1 MKTLILGAITLSAT
15 ALFWYKLL
23 IHKEYISS
31 EEIKPNFYS
40 VVYKQAGAES
50 RITAHISVLKDYG
63 FNEKE
68 IIKKSKEI
76 R

>member
-23 IHKEYISS
+23 LHKEYISS
-31 EEIKPNFYS
+31 EEIRPNFYS
-40 VVYKQAGAES
+40 VVYKQAGIES

-63 FNEKE
+63 LDINK
-68 IIKKSKEI
+68 IKKKAL
-76 R
+76 